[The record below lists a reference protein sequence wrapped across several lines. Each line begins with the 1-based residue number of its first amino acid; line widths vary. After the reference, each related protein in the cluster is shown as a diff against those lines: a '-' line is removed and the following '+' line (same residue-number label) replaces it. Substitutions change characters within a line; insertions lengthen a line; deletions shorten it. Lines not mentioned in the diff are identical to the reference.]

1 MNWKEPCPYYTTKLY
16 FVLAENVLN
25 KMIVK
30 GCTPIAFTEKLEII
44 IKIKNIIIPDK
55 CPNNLRKSLP
65 SLYYKQ

>member
-1 MNWKEPCPYYTTKLY
+1 MPEELNINWKSSDSPGLIEKS
-16 FVLAENVLN
+16 
-25 KMIVK
+25 IVK

-55 CPNNLRKSLP
+55 CQNYLRKMLT